1 MTKSNPQKEFGGK
14 TLERF
19 LDGKVALV
27 TGGSRGIGKGV
38 SKQLAEYGANVIIN
52 FSSNEEA
59 AQKTLSEILENG
71 GKGEI
76 KKARVENFEEVQA
89 MVKEILDSY
98 SKIDILVNNAGITR
112 DNLVMRMDWKEWNE
126 VMDVNLKGTFFC
138 TKAVM
143 RPMVKARYGKIV
155 NITSVVG
162 ATGNPGQANYSAS
175 KAGIIGFTKSVA
187 KEIASRNINVNAVA
201 PGFIETEMTDV
212 LPDQIKEEMKRQ
224 IPFNRFGSSQ
234 DVADLVSFLV
244 SDKASY
250 ITGQVIHINGGMYM

>member
-1 MTKSNPQKEFGGK
+1 M
-14 TLERF
+14 
-19 LDGKVALV
+19 ALV
-27 TGGSRGIGKGV
+27 TGGSRGIGKAV
-38 SKQLAEYGANVIIN
+38 SKQLAEDGANVIIN

-76 KKARVENFEEVQA
+76 KKARVENFDEVQA
-89 MVKEILDSY
+89 LVKNILDRY
-98 SKIDILVNNAGITR
+98 TKIDILVNNAGITR
-112 DNLVMRMDWKEWNE
+112 DNLVMRMDWKEWDE
-126 VMDVNLKGTFFC
+126 VLNVNLKGTFFC

-143 RPMVKARYGKIV
+143 RPMLKARYGKIV

-162 ATGNPGQANYSAS
+162 VTGNPGQANYSAS

-187 KEIASRNINVNAVA
+187 KELASRNINVNAVA

-212 LPDQIKEEMKRQ
+212 LSDQIKEVMKKQ
-224 IPFNRFGSSQ
+224 IPFDRFGSSQ
-234 DVADLVSFLV
+234 DVANLVSFLV

>member
-1 MTKSNPQKEFGGK
+1 
-14 TLERF
+14 
-19 LDGKVALV
+19 VALV
-27 TGGSRGIGKGV
+27 TGGSRGIGKAV
-38 SKQLAEYGANVIIN
+38 SKQLAEDGANVIIN

-76 KKARVENFEEVQA
+76 KKARVENFDEVQA
-89 MVKEILDSY
+89 LVKNILDRY
-98 SKIDILVNNAGITR
+98 TKIDILVNNAGITR
-112 DNLVMRMDWKEWNE
+112 DNLVMRMDWKEWDE
-126 VMDVNLKGTFFC
+126 VLNVNLKGTFFC

-143 RPMVKARYGKIV
+143 RPMLKARYGKIV

-162 ATGNPGQANYSAS
+162 VTGNPGQANYSAS

-187 KEIASRNINVNAVA
+187 KELASRNINVNAVA

-212 LPDQIKEEMKRQ
+212 LSDQIKEVMKKQ
-224 IPFNRFGSSQ
+224 IPFDRFGSSQ
-234 DVADLVSFLV
+234 DVANLVSFLV

>member
-1 MTKSNPQKEFGGK
+1 M
-14 TLERF
+14 ERF

-59 AQKTLSEILENG
+59 AQKTLSEIIGNG

-89 MVKEILDSY
+89 MVKYILDSY

-112 DNLVMRMDWKEWNE
+112 DNLVMRMDWKEWDE

-162 ATGNPGQANYSAS
+162 ATGNSGQANYSAS

>member
-1 MTKSNPQKEFGGK
+1 M
-14 TLERF
+14 ERF
-19 LDGKVALV
+19 LQDKVALV
-27 TGGSRGIGKGV
+27 TGGSRGIGKAV
-38 SKQLAEYGANVIIN
+38 SKQLAEDGANVIIN

-76 KKARVENFEEVQA
+76 KKARVENFDEVQA
-89 MVKEILDSY
+89 LVKDILDRY
-98 SKIDILVNNAGITR
+98 TKIDILVNNAGITR
-112 DNLVMRMDWKEWNE
+112 DNLVMRMDWKEWDE
-126 VMDVNLKGTFFC
+126 VLNVNLKGTFFC

-143 RPMVKARYGKIV
+143 RPMLKARYGKIV

-162 ATGNPGQANYSAS
+162 VTGNPGQANYSAS

-187 KEIASRNINVNAVA
+187 KELASRNINVNAVA

-212 LPDQIKEEMKRQ
+212 LSDQIKEVMKKQ
-224 IPFNRFGSSQ
+224 IPFDRFGSSQ
-234 DVADLVSFLV
+234 DVANLVSFLV

>member
-1 MTKSNPQKEFGGK
+1 M
-14 TLERF
+14 ERF
-19 LDGKVALV
+19 LQDKVALV
-27 TGGSRGIGKGV
+27 TGGSRGIGKAV
-38 SKQLAEYGANVIIN
+38 SKQLAEDGANVIIN

-76 KKARVENFEEVQA
+76 KKARVENFDEVQA
-89 MVKEILDSY
+89 LVKNILDRY
-98 SKIDILVNNAGITR
+98 TKIDILVNNAGITR
-112 DNLVMRMDWKEWNE
+112 DNLVMRMDWKEWDE
-126 VMDVNLKGTFFC
+126 VLNVNLKGTFFC

-143 RPMVKARYGKIV
+143 RPMLKARYGKIV

-162 ATGNPGQANYSAS
+162 VTGNPGQANYSAS

-187 KEIASRNINVNAVA
+187 KELASRNINVNAVA

-212 LPDQIKEEMKRQ
+212 LSDQIKEVMKKQ
-224 IPFNRFGSSQ
+224 IPFDRFGSSQ
-234 DVADLVSFLV
+234 DVANLVSFLV

>member
-1 MTKSNPQKEFGGK
+1 MSKKGK
-14 TLERF
+14 ILERF

>member
-1 MTKSNPQKEFGGK
+1 M
-14 TLERF
+14 ERF
-19 LDGKVALV
+19 LQDKVALV
-27 TGGSRGIGKGV
+27 TGGSRGIGKAV
-38 SKQLAEYGANVIIN
+38 SKQLAEDGANVIIN

-76 KKARVENFEEVQA
+76 KKARVENFDEVQA
-89 MVKEILDSY
+89 LVKNILDRY
-98 SKIDILVNNAGITR
+98 TKIDILVNNAGITR
-112 DNLVMRMDWKEWNE
+112 DNLVMRMDWKEWDE
-126 VMDVNLKGTFFC
+126 VLNVNLKGTFFC

-143 RPMVKARYGKIV
+143 RPMLKARYGKIV
-155 NITSVVG
+155 NVTSVVG
-162 ATGNPGQANYSAS
+162 VTGNPGQANYSAS

-187 KEIASRNINVNAVA
+187 KELASRNINVNAVA

-212 LPDQIKEEMKRQ
+212 LSDQIKEVMKKQ
-224 IPFNRFGSSQ
+224 IPFDRFGSSQ
-234 DVADLVSFLV
+234 DVANLVSFLV

>member
-1 MTKSNPQKEFGGK
+1 M
-14 TLERF
+14 
-19 LDGKVALV
+19 ALV
-27 TGGSRGIGKGV
+27 TGGSRGIGKAV
-38 SKQLAEYGANVIIN
+38 SKQLAEDGANVIIN

-76 KKARVENFEEVQA
+76 KKARVENFDEVQA
-89 MVKEILDSY
+89 LVKNILDRY
-98 SKIDILVNNAGITR
+98 TKIDILVNNAGITR
-112 DNLVMRMDWKEWNE
+112 DNLVMRMDWREWDE
-126 VMDVNLKGTFFC
+126 VLNVNLKGTFFC

-143 RPMVKARYGKIV
+143 RPMLKARYGKIV

-162 ATGNPGQANYSAS
+162 VTGNPGQANYSAS

-187 KEIASRNINVNAVA
+187 KELASRNINVNAVA

-212 LPDQIKEEMKRQ
+212 LSDQIKEVMKKQ
-224 IPFNRFGSSQ
+224 IPFDRFGSSQ
-234 DVADLVSFLV
+234 DVANLVSFLV